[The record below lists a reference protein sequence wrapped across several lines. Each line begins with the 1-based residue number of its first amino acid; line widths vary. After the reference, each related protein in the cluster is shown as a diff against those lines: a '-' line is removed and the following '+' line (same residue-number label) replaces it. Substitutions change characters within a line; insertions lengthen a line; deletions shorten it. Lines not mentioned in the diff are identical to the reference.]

1 MEGSRVAKKEGGSK
15 LPWIIAGSVAGVL
28 AAAYLGI
35 TSALGIP
42 VCPMVLFWGLPC
54 PGCGMTR
61 AALLFFKG
69 KWNTAWQ
76 MHPFVFTLPVLAV
89 LAFASRYAAG
99 RDSKALKWT
108 ASAVLAVSIVF
119 YVYRMLTVF
128 PHRAPMLYEPGN
140 GLGMLWN
147 VCSRRFY
154 GSCIIFLDMVN

>member
-1 MEGSRVAKKEGGSK
+1 MKG
-15 LPWIIAGSVAGVL
+15 LPIQEIWMRIRQDLKTYHRGLFL

-76 MHPFVFTLPVLAV
+76 MHPFFFVLLVLAAV
-89 LAFASRYAAG
+89 AAAFRYGAG
-99 RDSKALKWT
+99 RSMPGFKRIVP
-108 ASAVLAVSIVF
+108 AVLILSILF
-119 YVYRMLTVF
+119 YVYRMIRYF
-128 PHRAPMLYEPGN
+128 PGQEPMTYSSHNILRLLADIHG
-140 GLGMLWN
+140 
-147 VCSRRFY
+147 
-154 GSCIIFLDMVN
+154 

>member
-35 TSALGIP
+35 TTALGIP

-76 MHPFVFTLPVLAV
+76 MHPFFFVLLVLAAV
-89 LAFASRYAAG
+89 AAAFRYGAG
-99 RDSKALKWT
+99 RSMPGFKRIVP
-108 ASAVLAVSIVF
+108 AVLILSILF
-119 YVYRMLTVF
+119 YVYRMIRYF
-128 PHRAPMLYEPGN
+128 PGQEPMTYSSHNILRLLADIHG
-140 GLGMLWN
+140 
-147 VCSRRFY
+147 
-154 GSCIIFLDMVN
+154 

>member
-1 MEGSRVAKKEGGSK
+1 MKGLSIQEIWMRIRQDLKTYHRG
-15 LPWIIAGSVAGVL
+15 LFL

-76 MHPFVFTLPVLAV
+76 MHPFFFVLLVLAAV
-89 LAFASRYAAG
+89 AAAFRYGAG
-99 RDSKALKWT
+99 HSMPGFKRIVP
-108 ASAVLAVSIVF
+108 AVLILSILF
-119 YVYRMLTVF
+119 YVYRMIRYF
-128 PHRAPMLYEPGN
+128 PGQEPMTYSSHNILRLLADIHG
-140 GLGMLWN
+140 
-147 VCSRRFY
+147 
-154 GSCIIFLDMVN
+154 

>member
-1 MEGSRVAKKEGGSK
+1 MKGLSIQEIWMRIRQDLKTYHRG
-15 LPWIIAGSVAGVL
+15 LFL

-76 MHPFVFTLPVLAV
+76 MHPFFFVLLVLAAV
-89 LAFASRYAAG
+89 AAAFRYGAG
-99 RDSKALKWT
+99 RSMPSFKRIVP
-108 ASAVLAVSIVF
+108 AVLILSILF
-119 YVYRMLTVF
+119 YVYRMIRYF
-128 PHRAPMLYEPGN
+128 PGQEPMTYSSHNILRLLADIHG
-140 GLGMLWN
+140 
-147 VCSRRFY
+147 
-154 GSCIIFLDMVN
+154 

>member
-1 MEGSRVAKKEGGSK
+1 MKGLSIQEIWMRIRQDLKTYHRG
-15 LPWIIAGSVAGVL
+15 LFL

-76 MHPFVFTLPVLAV
+76 MHPFFLCT
-89 LAFASRYAAG
+89 AG
-99 RDSKALKWT
+99 
-108 ASAVLAVSIVF
+108 
-119 YVYRMLTVF
+119 
-128 PHRAPMLYEPGN
+128 P
-140 GLGMLWN
+140 
-147 VCSRRFY
+147 
-154 GSCIIFLDMVN
+154 GSCGRSLPLRGRPQHAGF